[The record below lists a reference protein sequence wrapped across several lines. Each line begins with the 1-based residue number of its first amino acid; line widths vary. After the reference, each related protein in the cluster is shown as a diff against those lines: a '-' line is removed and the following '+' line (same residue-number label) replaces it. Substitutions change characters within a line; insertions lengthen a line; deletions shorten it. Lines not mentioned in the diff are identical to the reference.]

1 MPVLPVMR
9 LEPQYHERVWG
20 GHRLWRLCHP
30 IGEAWVVHEANRI
43 TGGTFDGLTL
53 GNVVRHHGAALLGES
68 VQARFG
74 PAFPLLIKLIDTAD
88 WLSIQVHPDDAQ
100 ARLLEGADA
109 VGKTEAWHVLEAG
122 PEGRLIAGL
131 QIPLEAGEIK
141 AAIHDGT
148 IINHVRY
155 QPVRDGDSL
164 FIPPGTLH
172 ALGPGLLIYEVQQ
185 SSDITY
191 RIFDWNRPVS
201 ADRPL
206 HIAQSLAVLD
216 PTIAV
221 TPEPLA
227 ATESGGRQTTITCP
241 YFTLETLSW
250 NDSAI
255 RANTAGETF
264 HALTVAAGRV
274 AVSGDG
280 WREDLERHESLL
292 LPASIGAY
300 AMTSSGSS
308 RVLRAHVP

>member
-1 MPVLPVMR
+1 MR

-20 GHRLWRLCHP
+20 GHRLRRVRRP
-30 IGEAWVVHEANRI
+30 TGEVWVVHEANRI
-43 TGGTFDGLTL
+43 TGGTFNGLTL
-53 GNVVRHHGAALLGES
+53 GNVVRQHGAALLGES

-88 WLSIQVHPDDAQ
+88 WLSIQVHPDDRQ
-100 ARLLEGADA
+100 ARALEGPEAT
-109 VGKTEAWHVLEAG
+109 GKTEAWHVLEAR

-131 QIPLEAGEIK
+131 QTPLEAEEIK
-141 AAIHDGT
+141 AAIHNGT

-155 QPVRDGDSL
+155 QPVRDGDNL

-185 SSDITY
+185 PSDITY

-206 HIAQSLAVLD
+206 HITQSLAVLD
-216 PTIAV
+216 PTIEV

-227 ATESGGRQTTITCP
+227 TSESGGRKTAITCP
-241 YFTLETLSW
+241 YFTLETLSM
-250 NDSAI
+250 NGSAI
-255 RANTAGETF
+255 HANTGGKTF
-264 HALTVAAGRV
+264 HALTVAAGSV

-280 WREDLERHESLL
+280 WREDLERYESLL

-308 RVLRAHVP
+308 RILRARVP